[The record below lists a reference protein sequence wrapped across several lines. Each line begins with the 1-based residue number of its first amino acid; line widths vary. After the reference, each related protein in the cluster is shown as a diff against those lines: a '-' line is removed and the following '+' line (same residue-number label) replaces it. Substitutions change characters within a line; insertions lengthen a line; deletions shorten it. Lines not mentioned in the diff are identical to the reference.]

1 MTVTF
6 LVILLFK
13 VSLTSGAIYS
23 FVFFAQITS
32 LSINELQVVYN
43 HNYTQ
48 RYTLYFFECIQYIQL
63 DNGQWTLLST
73 ILHCANQ
80 KHHDS
85 VYVQL
90 LDSALRFL
98 PCTGHHLSPQATL
111 MLQLCEAVQTMWQ
124 EKYQRI
130 YSGWSVCI
138 PSAVL
143 LPMCCNHITNTS
155 TLKLVWYWKNSG
167 FIQC

>member
-1 MTVTF
+1 MTIIHISA
-6 LVILLFK
+6 L
-13 VSLTSGAIYS
+13 
-23 FVFFAQITS
+23 
-32 LSINELQVVYN
+32 
-43 HNYTQ
+43 
-48 RYTLYFFECIQYIQL
+48 CIVQTKNIM
-63 DNGQWTLLST
+63 
-73 ILHCANQ
+73 
-80 KHHDS
+80 HDS

-90 LDSALRFL
+90 LDSALCFL
-98 PCTGHHLSPQATL
+98 PCTGHHLSAQVTL

-155 TLKLVWYWKNSG
+155 TLKLVWYRYWKQIVQNSA
-167 FIQC
+167 FIQW